1 MQSWFHFCN
10 DKVAAIEKVWNQ
22 KLDRSEPEPKAP
34 EPEEDDSRDAHE
46 KAIEEMLSKLATG
59 GRVGRPASAAVKS
72 KPDANLVADILADRE
87 EAAKK
92 ESKDDTFKAEK
103 KTGEF
108 GDNQFWKQPE

>member
-10 DKVAAIEKVWNQ
+10 DKVAAIEKIWNQ
-22 KLDRSEPEPKAP
+22 KLDRSEPEPKAS
-34 EPEEDDSRDAHE
+34 EPEEDDGKDAHE

-59 GRVGRPASAAVKS
+59 RGGRPGSAAVKS
-72 KPDANLVADILADRE
+72 KPDAALVADILADRE
-87 EAAKK
+87 KK